1 MQTTDVHSTRTTDQ
15 RRTMKLLA
23 PSLRLAIVL
32 LGIAAIVSTFF
43 DTATRA
49 TINPF
54 NFFGFFTMQSNIIVV
69 IVLAVSAFVSFLGRH
84 QSPRLVL
91 ARGCATTYIVITG
104 FVYNLLLAGLEGGV
118 SLAWANTVLHVVL
131 PLAAALDWLIFNDRS
146 PLRWNEIWIALIY
159 PIVWI
164 MVVLVRGATDGWVPY
179 PFLNPAQGYSIVALY
194 ALAIAVA
201 TVIFAAVIWT
211 VSRSNP
217 LRSPALAEMR

>member
-1 MQTTDVHSTRTTDQ
+1 MN
-15 RRTMKLLA
+15 LLA
-23 PSLRLAIVL
+23 PPLRLATAL
-32 LGIAAIVSTFF
+32 LGAVAIVSTFF

-69 IVLAVSAFVSFLGRH
+69 IVLAASSLASFSGRRQSAW
-84 QSPRLVL
+84 LVL

-131 PLAAALDWLIFNDRS
+131 PLYAALDWLIFNDRS
-146 PLRWNEIWIALIY
+146 PLRWNDIWVALVY

-164 MVVLVRGATDGWVPY
+164 SVVLLRGATDGWVPY
-179 PFLNPAQGYSIVALY
+179 PFLDPAQGYGVVALY

-201 TVIFAAVIWT
+201 TVVFAAVIWT
-211 VSRSNP
+211 VSR
-217 LRSPALAEMR
+217 LRSRHSPVVDEAR

>member
-1 MQTTDVHSTRTTDQ
+1 
-15 RRTMKLLA
+15 MKSLA

-32 LGIAAIVSTFF
+32 LGTTAIVSTFF

-69 IVLAVSAFVSFLGRH
+69 IVLAVSAYVSFSGRP

-104 FVYNLLLAGLEGGV
+104 VVYNVLLAGLEGGV
-118 SLAWANTVLHVVL
+118 SLAWANSVLHIVL
-131 PLAAALDWLIFNDRS
+131 PLYAALDWLIFSDRS
-146 PLRWNEIWIALIY
+146 PLPWNELWIALIY

-179 PFLNPAQGYSIVALY
+179 PFLNPAQGYGVVALY

-201 TVIFAAVIWT
+201 TVVFAAIIWT
-211 VSRSNP
+211 VSRFRP
-217 LRSPALAEMR
+217 LRSPALIEAR

>member
-1 MQTTDVHSTRTTDQ
+1 MNYLVP
-15 RRTMKLLA
+15 A
-23 PSLRLAIVL
+23 LRLAVAI
-32 LGIAAIVSTFF
+32 LGIVAIVSTFF

-69 IVLAVSAFVSFLGRH
+69 IVLAVSAFVSFSARR

-118 SLAWANTVLHVVL
+118 SLAWANTVLHVIL
-131 PLAAALDWLIFNDRS
+131 PLYAALDWVIFRDRS
-146 PLRWNEIWIALIY
+146 PLRWNQIWIALIY

-164 MVVLVRGATDGWVPY
+164 MVVLLRGATDGWVPY
-179 PFLNPAQGYSIVALY
+179 PFLNPTQGYGVVALY

-201 TVIFAAVIWT
+201 TVVFAAVIWT
-211 VSRSNP
+211 VSRLRP
-217 LRSPALAEMR
+217 LRSPALA